1 MIKFCMLSTKGG
13 VGKTTLAASLGG
25 LLADMGLRVLLIDAD
40 IQPSLSK
47 YYPLS
52 HQAPKGLTYVIDHG
66 AITQECISHTE
77 IDGLDIILSDDPEG
91 AIQHKLATRADGM
104 FRLSRAL
111 ASPIMSDDNYD
122 VVIIDTQGAAGHLQ
136 NNAALAASQIILPV
150 VPETLAARE
159 FTTGTMELLER
170 LEVGPELGFRLGP
183 VRAVLY
189 KQGRT
194 ADAKHVAQ
202 ALRDDF
208 IPMGGRVTLLNTPVP
223 LAKAY
228 TEAST
233 KRIPVHRH
241 ETRHPG
247 AMKSASQVMHELVWE
262 LIPSLKDV
270 YAGGFAATDTNAV
283 PAAPATVESGREQD

>member
-1 MIKFCMLSTKGG
+1 M
-13 VGKTTLAASLGG
+13 
-25 LLADMGLRVLLIDAD
+25 
-40 IQPSLSK
+40 
-47 YYPLS
+47 
-52 HQAPKGLTYVIDHG
+52 TYVIDHG

-247 AMKSASQVMHELVWE
+247 TMKSASQVMHELVWE

-270 YAGGFAATDTNAV
+270 YAGGFAATEPAI